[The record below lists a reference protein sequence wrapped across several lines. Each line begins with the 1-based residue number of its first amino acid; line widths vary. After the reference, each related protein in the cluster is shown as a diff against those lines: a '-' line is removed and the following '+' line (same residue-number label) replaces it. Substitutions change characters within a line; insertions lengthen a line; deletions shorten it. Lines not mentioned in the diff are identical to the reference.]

1 MIDFY
6 RKCDIFLRTTL
17 DFDKFGMKIKLPFYF
32 HIKDLGQDF
41 MYEDRTTI
49 LEDYPDLEFNSQKE
63 DNEIKKEYIN
73 LLSFVSLKDFTID
86 FDEKDMEEY
95 RDMVIDSP
103 NGYVFKNH
111 AYLYSF
117 LISELKFNDVDFILI
132 KNLITNSQVRLR
144 TNYEQMLK
152 KEIDLG
158 NKKEDASEAFM
169 ILRCAFELNRPP
181 IFPENKGKCIS
192 EMSLREFLAQRF
204 YISRKCEIE
213 KIQYEIFREKSTK
226 LKT

>member
-17 DFDKFGMKIKLPFYF
+17 DFDKFGIKIKLPFYF
-32 HIKDLGQDF
+32 HIKDIGQDF

-86 FDEKDMEEY
+86 FDENDMEEY
-95 RDMVIDSP
+95 RNMVIDSP

-111 AYLYSF
+111 TYLYSF

-158 NKKEDASEAFM
+158 SPKEDASEAFM

-213 KIQYEIFREKSTK
+213 KIQYDKMMK
-226 LKT
+226 NNKNK